1 MRKRT
6 NVRRLPVVTEEPA
19 SMAITP
25 MNVIVETDSWAS
37 IVKILSIIALS
48 KTRVRT
54 GANVGAF
61 PKRPRPCVFVPTNL
75 PVKSVKT
82 TSMNALSPVPIPVN
96 MGLVSIPMEAT
107 IVNVR
112 PAGPARIARKTP
124 TFVNCKTLVSML
136 AHVCPRWM
144 ADMAANVFQDTR
156 AIYARSILTSALVI
170 PVSMVAIARMASMG
184 TRVVAR
190 QLSMAQLVNVRKDS
204 QVITA
209 QKKSTNVTL
218 NLVRT
223 TPLV

>member
-1 MRKRT
+1 
-6 NVRRLPVVTEEPA
+6 
-19 SMAITP
+19 
-25 MNVIVETDSWAS
+25 
-37 IVKILSIIALS
+37 
-48 KTRVRT
+48 
-54 GANVGAF
+54 
-61 PKRPRPCVFVPTNL
+61 
-75 PVKSVKT
+75 
-82 TSMNALSPVPIPVN
+82 
-96 MGLVSIPMEAT
+96 
-107 IVNVR
+107 
-112 PAGPARIARKTP
+112 
-124 TFVNCKTLVSML
+124 
-136 AHVCPRWM
+136 M

-223 TPLV
+223 MPVV

>member
-1 MRKRT
+1 
-6 NVRRLPVVTEEPA
+6 
-19 SMAITP
+19 
-25 MNVIVETDSWAS
+25 
-37 IVKILSIIALS
+37 
-48 KTRVRT
+48 
-54 GANVGAF
+54 
-61 PKRPRPCVFVPTNL
+61 
-75 PVKSVKT
+75 
-82 TSMNALSPVPIPVN
+82 
-96 MGLVSIPMEAT
+96 
-107 IVNVR
+107 
-112 PAGPARIARKTP
+112 
-124 TFVNCKTLVSML
+124 
-136 AHVCPRWM
+136 M

-190 QLSMAQLVNVRKDS
+190 QPSMAQLVNVRKDS

>member
-1 MRKRT
+1 
-6 NVRRLPVVTEEPA
+6 
-19 SMAITP
+19 
-25 MNVIVETDSWAS
+25 
-37 IVKILSIIALS
+37 
-48 KTRVRT
+48 
-54 GANVGAF
+54 
-61 PKRPRPCVFVPTNL
+61 
-75 PVKSVKT
+75 
-82 TSMNALSPVPIPVN
+82 
-96 MGLVSIPMEAT
+96 
-107 IVNVR
+107 
-112 PAGPARIARKTP
+112 
-124 TFVNCKTLVSML
+124 
-136 AHVCPRWM
+136 M

-204 QVITA
+204 QVIIA

>member
-1 MRKRT
+1 
-6 NVRRLPVVTEEPA
+6 
-19 SMAITP
+19 
-25 MNVIVETDSWAS
+25 
-37 IVKILSIIALS
+37 
-48 KTRVRT
+48 
-54 GANVGAF
+54 
-61 PKRPRPCVFVPTNL
+61 
-75 PVKSVKT
+75 
-82 TSMNALSPVPIPVN
+82 
-96 MGLVSIPMEAT
+96 
-107 IVNVR
+107 
-112 PAGPARIARKTP
+112 
-124 TFVNCKTLVSML
+124 
-136 AHVCPRWM
+136 M